1 MKDTIDSISIKVSKF
16 AGVLILNII
25 LVIPNIATANEYL
38 KNSICKSYQEYLSNN
53 SGGILPIKWGFV
65 DKDML
70 ENPDY
75 YKGFMVAKLT
85 KDDFWFG
92 YNYAY
97 RNKYFI
103 RGKRSYEDISL
114 TDTYLDVVGG
124 EQISRARGL
133 NLRNKARERIKSV
146 SWWKSVYYLTSS
158 GSNIELWIK
167 NRMAFVSFYKEGSVL
182 VFLIKKNDVTPY
194 CYL

>member
-1 MKDTIDSISIKVSKF
+1 MYVKVIKSIF
-16 AGVLILNII
+16 P
-25 LVIPNIATANEYL
+25 VI
-38 KNSICKSYQEYLSNN
+38 Q
-53 SGGILPIKWGFV
+53 GGLPIRWDIVG
-65 DKDML
+65 KDML

-85 KDDFWFG
+85 NDDFWFG

-103 RGKRSYEDISL
+103 AGTKSYEEISL

-124 EQISRARGL
+124 EQISRVRGL

-158 GSNIELWIK
+158 DSNIELWVK

-182 VFLIKKNDVTPY
+182 VFLIKKMT
-194 CYL
+194 